1 LKPNLQLLLVD
12 DHSLLRRGL
21 SAFFEREIGGIV
33 LSEATSAEEAYEL
46 LRSAPM
52 DVVVMDLHLPG
63 DDGITASA
71 KIRSQ
76 WPKTKIL
83 MLSGQSDKVLPE
95 GEVHRALIAG
105 ADGFVSKADGDN
117 CVIMAIAALEKG
129 QIFLSP
135 TAATELIRQLRRSEI
150 NKTDKKA
157 LTENESI
164 VLKRLAEGASYK
176 EIASELGI
184 GVKTVDTY
192 RTRLTGKLGFNSR
205 EELLQ
210 AARRLGLI
218 S

>member
-1 LKPNLQLLLVD
+1 
-12 DHSLLRRGL
+12 
-21 SAFFEREIGGIV
+21 
-33 LSEATSAEEAYEL
+33 
-46 LRSAPM
+46 
-52 DVVVMDLHLPG
+52 
-63 DDGITASA
+63 
-71 KIRSQ
+71 
-76 WPKTKIL
+76 
-83 MLSGQSDKVLPE
+83 
-95 GEVHRALIAG
+95 LIAG

>member
-1 LKPNLQLLLVD
+1 LVD

-21 SAFFEREIGGIV
+21 SAFFEREIRGVV
-33 LSEATSAEEAYEL
+33 LSEAVSAEDAYEL
-46 LRSAPM
+46 LGRAPV
-52 DVVVMDLHLPG
+52 DVMVMDIHLPG
-63 DDGITASA
+63 DDGITAAA
-71 KIRSQ
+71 KIRKL

-83 MLSGQSDKVLPE
+83 MLSGQSDKALPV

-105 ADGFVSKADGDN
+105 ADGFVSKADGDD

-135 TAATELIRQLRRSEI
+135 TPATELTRQIRRAETIQ
-150 NKTDKKA
+150 TDKKA
-157 LTENESI
+157 LTENETI

-176 EIASELGI
+176 EIACELGI